1 MKSRDIKK
9 NKKNNFDLI
18 LDIDYRKRKKSRRIK
33 NLIRDEKKVLMPDP
47 RETKNKIKKKV

>member
-18 LDIDYRKRKKSRRIK
+18 LDIDYRKRKKSRGIK
-33 NLIRDEKKVLMPDP
+33 NLIRDEKKSFDA
-47 RETKNKIKKKV
+47 